1 MSSVIIWMS
10 IAAFFALITYVLY
23 RNDRMKASTAIA
35 IPLIAFYSAFVL
47 TITLIDR
54 IPTKRPR
61 YELVLFWSYKAIQ
74 NGRSDLISEVFWNV
88 VLFIP
93 LGILFSLLLSKR
105 KWISI
110 VLGMLLSSGIELTQL
125 ILHRGLFEFD
135 DIFHNTLGTFIGFIV
150 YLLVSKLL
158 NKLIKASSYKE

>member
-1 MSSVIIWMS
+1 MAVA
-10 IAAFFALITYVLY
+10 AAFALVTYVLY
-23 RNDRMKASTAIA
+23 RNNKLRLSTAITV
-35 IPLIAFYSAFVL
+35 PLLVFYMSFVL

-110 VLGMLLSSGIELTQL
+110 VLGMLLSAGIELTQL

-135 DIFHNTLGTFIGFIV
+135 DIFHNTLGTVIGLIV
-150 YLLVSKLL
+150 FLFVRKLL
-158 NKLIKASSYKE
+158 NVMIRTSENKE

>member
-1 MSSVIIWMS
+1 MS
-10 IAAFFALITYVLY
+10 IAAVFALFTYVLY

-110 VLGMLLSSGIELTQL
+110 VLGMLLSAGIELTQL

-135 DIFHNTLGTFIGFIV
+135 DIFHNTLGTIIGFVV
-150 YLLVSKLL
+150 YLLVRKLL
-158 NKLIKASSYKE
+158 NTLIKTSSYKE

>member
-1 MSSVIIWMS
+1 MS
-10 IAAFFALITYVLY
+10 IAAVFALITYVLY

-110 VLGMLLSSGIELTQL
+110 VLGMLLSAGIELTQL

-135 DIFHNTLGTFIGFIV
+135 DIFHNTLGTVIGLIV
-150 YLLVSKLL
+150 FLFVRKLL
-158 NKLIKASSYKE
+158 NVMIRTSENKE